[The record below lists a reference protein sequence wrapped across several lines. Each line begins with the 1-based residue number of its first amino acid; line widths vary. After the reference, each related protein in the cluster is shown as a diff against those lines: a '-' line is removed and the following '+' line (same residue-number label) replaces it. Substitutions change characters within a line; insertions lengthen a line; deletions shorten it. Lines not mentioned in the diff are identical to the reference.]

1 MWKKIFRLLIVLIMV
16 FTLNMI
22 AFADQGGG
30 VIIGGGGER
39 PRPPIG
45 GFSISIE
52 IDSSFELE

>member
-1 MWKKIFRLLIVLIMV
+1 MVL
-16 FTLNMI
+16 TLNMI
-22 AFADQGGG
+22 AFAEDPGSGGSHVGGG
-30 VIIGGGGER
+30 IH